1 MRMIREPGTLLF
13 EGEVESVRGMQSDHP
28 GQQVTANIRVLEVI
42 SGSAGK
48 SIVVETARHGATCG
62 VGPSLKAG
70 TRMSWLARK
79 GENGVYS
86 LSLCDQLFWHHYEKE
101 IRQKLK
107 SGK

>member
-13 EGEVESVRGMQSDHP
+13 EGEVESLRGMQNDRRI
-28 GQQVTANIRVLEVI
+28 TANIRVLEVI

-48 SIVVETARHGATCG
+48 RIVVETARHSAACG
-62 VGPSLKAG
+62 VSLKAG
-70 TRMSWLARK
+70 TRMSWLVRK
-79 GENGVYS
+79 GENGAYR
-86 LSLCDQLFWHHYEKE
+86 LSLCDQLFWRHHEKE